1 MELFLIGVVD
11 RFNLP
16 IGRRVVRPMLTMLRS
31 LVARQE
37 ASPQNFLNAPL
48 GRPVRIIDEALS
60 GTLMKMDGEQNSENS
75 SAAGGPSQG
84 SESSIA
90 RPLQLEATAPP
101 DVEDKAADKG
111 SLTTR
116 IHDDGQARA
125 VSSQFVKSSG
135 EPEKISSAG
144 AIGGDGQADNSSVL
158 IALSAATAADLLRGA
173 LAALDRRDY
182 ATAQRLFETCGRKD
196 AAAAIEGAWAALGRR
211 DYATAQQLFKS
222 LSRTSVTGSNVRES
236 GPDNWAAPKVATS
249 GAVSKVASDSGARQ
263 IPHHRRSK
271 LFLSSIQQAVS
282 QSVAQ
287 KSELLGAKGL
297 FYLDQAC

>member
-1 MELFLIGVVD
+1 
-11 RFNLP
+11 
-16 IGRRVVRPMLTMLRS
+16 
-31 LVARQE
+31 
-37 ASPQNFLNAPL
+37 
-48 GRPVRIIDEALS
+48 
-60 GTLMKMDGEQNSENS
+60 MKMDGEQNSENS

-116 IHDDGQARA
+116 IHDEGQARA
-125 VSSQFVKSSG
+125 VSSQFVESSG

-144 AIGGDGQADNSSVL
+144 AIGGDGQADNSSAL
-158 IALSAATAADLLRGA
+158 IALSAATAADLLRDA

-211 DYATAQQLFKS
+211 DYATAQQLFES
-222 LSRTSVTGSNVRES
+222 LSQTSVAGSNVRDS
-236 GPDNWAAPKVATS
+236 GP
-249 GAVSKVASDSGARQ
+249 
-263 IPHHRRSK
+263 
-271 LFLSSIQQAVS
+271 
-282 QSVAQ
+282 
-287 KSELLGAKGL
+287 AKGR
-297 FYLDQAC
+297 FGPFATPSADDRYLARCRRFEPRQSRK